1 VAFAAPDNFL
11 QDFTVSQCT
20 TAQYTAA
27 DIRLTDSRTVH
38 PNCIIRIRYSVAWF
52 VSWRYGPVCAVR
64 KRKKICIM
72 IWKMGL
78 KTTVPSSW
86 FSLVRPGNYQHN
98 LGRGLV

>member
-1 VAFAAPDNFL
+1 MAFAAPDNCL

-64 KRKKICIM
+64 KRKKICM
-72 IWKMGL
+72 YHDMENGSEDHCAEFVVFL
-78 KTTVPSSW
+78 SPPRQ
-86 FSLVRPGNYQHN
+86 LPA
-98 LGRGLV
+98 